1 MRIERRLGIRS
12 AYGQLVLIVFLPIA
26 ILAIVGGILVFYE
39 TQRIIRS
46 EQDTLAQAAL
56 IRYEPMIVPLLPSLQ
71 SSDYHLLQQKI
82 KTTGGNGMTNAL
94 QPERSASSLGR
105 RYMTDQMYRVQ
116 SEQHIMR
123 VAIMDDK
130 GAVIVS
136 AGYQKDAPW
145 GSFDTSANGVW
156 RLPTTVGTAYGMP
169 IDTRIDGKMVR
180 FWLFVDM
187 DNEPLIIA
195 YYRVLIALAITG
207 LITILLLLLIL
218 NLYSKRWIAPV
229 YEMRLFLQRLS
240 TDNLS
245 KLFLVKADGEFTL
258 LQRELNAA
266 ILRLH
271 TSFTELKKHSEETES
286 DLQQAFDEMEMQN
299 ISIRQARDEALQA
312 SAAKST
318 FLANISHELR
328 TPLNAIDGFINL
340 LSRQDDLTAK
350 QMLYVQTI
358 KKSSAHLLALIN
370 DVLDFSKIEAGK
382 ITLVQDDF
390 NLHDMLYEVVDML
403 SPTAFD
409 KGLRTSV
416 LIYNDV
422 PMMMVGDKLRL
433 KQVLTNLIAN
443 AVKFTD
449 TGSVNV
455 VVRLFDEMDDMLSI
469 EIIDTGRGIDEHS
482 AQKLFYSFSQGDL
495 SITRR
500 YGGTGLGLAI
510 SRELIELMG
519 GQIGFFDNKD
529 AVGEQNSAQG
539 TTFWLRLPMTA
550 SEQHEPS
557 VCLYQPMTLA
567 VWISHKPAM
576 YALDAYL
583 SGQKVKLHKAESLA
597 KLLEMLDN
605 AVHEFDWV
613 IADSFGQAGDLTAL
627 LRQLRTHHKGQLA
640 IYGYQLGFDVAL
652 LAEYRAVSLY
662 EPLERRALLAM
673 LGNQDH
679 RQDSCDFKGVQ
690 VLAVDDHLPN
700 LLVLEAVLAEIGAN
714 TVQAESGF
722 VALELIG
729 RNLEVMGKTG
739 FDIIFMDIQM
749 PKMSG
754 IETAIAIRNLLN
766 HHKLY
771 VPIVALSA
779 HGLTALVDDK
789 TDTATALQKMGFDE
803 FATKPIL
810 QAELIRILQ
819 KFVSN
824 GALSLA
830 SDEHSS
836 PKVVK
841 PSDDKPSDD
850 KPNCDKPSD
859 DSQSLVAIDMTLA
872 IRRANHNQTLA
883 KQLLAMMVDGA
894 KQDKQQLYQHC
905 QAIEDINHIHDIA
918 KVNDIMAIAH
928 KTLGA
933 SCYTGVPQIEYY
945 ARHLQNVAKDH
956 LACLMATSDDLSNSY
971 RLYQSMQD
979 LMDAF
984 DGLIEQY
991 QLMYPS

>member
-218 NLYSKRWIAPV
+218 NLYSKRRIAPV

-312 SAAKST
+312 AAKST

-340 LSRQDDLTAK
+340 LSRQENLTAK

-370 DVLDFSKIEAGK
+370 DVPDFSKIEAGK

-576 YALDAYL
+576 YA
-583 SGQKVKLHKAESLA
+583 
-597 KLLEMLDN
+597 
-605 AVHEFDWV
+605 
-613 IADSFGQAGDLTAL
+613 AGCLFV
-627 LRQLRTHHKGQLA
+627 RTKG
-640 IYGYQLGFDVAL
+640 
-652 LAEYRAVSLY
+652 
-662 EPLERRALLAM
+662 
-673 LGNQDH
+673 
-679 RQDSCDFKGVQ
+679 
-690 VLAVDDHLPN
+690 
-700 LLVLEAVLAEIGAN
+700 
-714 TVQAESGF
+714 
-722 VALELIG
+722 
-729 RNLEVMGKTG
+729 
-739 FDIIFMDIQM
+739 
-749 PKMSG
+749 
-754 IETAIAIRNLLN
+754 
-766 HHKLY
+766 
-771 VPIVALSA
+771 
-779 HGLTALVDDK
+779 
-789 TDTATALQKMGFDE
+789 
-803 FATKPIL
+803 
-810 QAELIRILQ
+810 
-819 KFVSN
+819 
-824 GALSLA
+824 
-830 SDEHSS
+830 
-836 PKVVK
+836 
-841 PSDDKPSDD
+841 
-850 KPNCDKPSD
+850 
-859 DSQSLVAIDMTLA
+859 
-872 IRRANHNQTLA
+872 
-883 KQLLAMMVDGA
+883 
-894 KQDKQQLYQHC
+894 
-905 QAIEDINHIHDIA
+905 
-918 KVNDIMAIAH
+918 
-928 KTLGA
+928 
-933 SCYTGVPQIEYY
+933 
-945 ARHLQNVAKDH
+945 
-956 LACLMATSDDLSNSY
+956 
-971 RLYQSMQD
+971 
-979 LMDAF
+979 
-984 DGLIEQY
+984 
-991 QLMYPS
+991 

>member
-71 SSDYHLLQQKI
+71 SSDYHVLQQKI
-82 KTTGGNGMTNAL
+82 KTMGGNSMTNAL

-328 TPLNAIDGFINL
+328 TPLNAIDGFIHL
-340 LSRQDDLTAK
+340 LSRQENLTAK

-382 ITLVQDDF
+382 ISLVQDEF
-390 NLHDMLYEVVDML
+390 NLHDTLYEVVDML
-403 SPTAFD
+403 SPAAFD

-422 PMMMVGDKLRL
+422 PTTIVGDKLRL

-449 TGSVNV
+449 TGSVNITAE
-455 VVRLFDEMDDMLSI
+455 LCDDADNMLYI
-469 EIIDTGRGIDEHS
+469 KIADTGRGIDAHS
-482 AQKLFYSFSQGDL
+482 ADKLFHSFSQGDL

-500 YGGTGLGLAI
+500 YGGTGLGLVI

-519 GQIGFFDNKD
+519 GEIGFFDNQD
-529 AVGEQNSAQG
+529 AIGTQKTAQG
-539 TTFWLRLPMTA
+539 TTFWLKLPMVTNA
-550 SEQHEPS
+550 EHES
-557 VCLYQPMTLA
+557 SDDLKQPMTIAAWL
-567 VWISHKPAM
+567 SHAPAM
-576 YALDAYL
+576 HALSAYL
-583 SGQKVKLHKAESLA
+583 ATQKVSLHKAGSLA
-597 KLLEMLDN
+597 QLFEALDS
-605 AVHEFDWV
+605 APDEFDWV

-627 LRQLRTHHKGQLA
+627 LRQLRAHHKGQLA
-640 IYGYQLGFDVAL
+640 IYGYQVGFDMAL
-652 LAEYRAVSLY
+652 LHEYRATSLY
-662 EPLERRALLAM
+662 EPLERRALFSM
-673 LGNQDH
+673 LGNQAH
-679 RQDSCDFKGVQ
+679 THAVSDFRGVQ

-700 LLVLEAVLAEIGAN
+700 LLVLEALLAELGAQ
-714 TVQAESGF
+714 TIQAQSGF
-722 VALELIG
+722 GALELIG
-729 RNLEVMGKTG
+729 RNLEMTGAVG
-739 FDIIFMDIQM
+739 FDVIFMDIQM

-754 IETAIAIRNLLN
+754 IETALAIRDLLS
-766 HHKLY
+766 HHRLN

-779 HGLTALVDDK
+779 HGIGMVIDENTEESARIF
-789 TDTATALQKMGFDE
+789 ALQKLGFDE

-810 QAELIRILQ
+810 QGELVRLLN
-819 KFVSN
+819 KFI
-824 GALSLA
+824 
-830 SDEHSS
+830 S
-836 PKVVK
+836 PKPSLTDDVTADAHFDGRDVPRHEPCVV
-841 PSDDKPSDD
+841 DMALATTRAGGNRALADKLLDMMIS
-850 KPNCDKPSD
+850 
-859 DSQSLVAIDMTLA
+859 AIDDDV
-872 IRRANHNQTLA
+872 QTLA
-883 KQLLAMMVDGA
+883 QLRVGEYDDAHR
-894 KQDKQQLYQHC
+894 DKIRQF
-905 QAIEDINHIHDIA
+905 
-918 KVNDIMAIAH
+918 AH
-928 KTLGA
+928 KVVGA
-933 SCYTGVPQIEYY
+933 TRYMGVPMLERCATHLEQVALAGEINTIQQAMLEMNKALTALKEWQ
-945 ARHLQNVAKDH
+945 AR
-956 LACLMATSDDLSNSY
+956 
-971 RLYQSMQD
+971 
-979 LMDAF
+979 
-984 DGLIEQY
+984 DGL
-991 QLMYPS
+991 S